1 MCKCSPTHYVECFEN
16 AGNGKKRRYFDHCI
30 YLETISDGRIK
41 IQVINGKRGGKQNVR
56 YVNKEKLI
64 EIYVNL

>member
-16 AGNGKKRRYFDHCI
+16 VSKGKKRRYFDQCI

-41 IQVINGKRGGKQNVR
+41 IQVINGKRGGKYNVR

-64 EIYVNL
+64 EMYINF